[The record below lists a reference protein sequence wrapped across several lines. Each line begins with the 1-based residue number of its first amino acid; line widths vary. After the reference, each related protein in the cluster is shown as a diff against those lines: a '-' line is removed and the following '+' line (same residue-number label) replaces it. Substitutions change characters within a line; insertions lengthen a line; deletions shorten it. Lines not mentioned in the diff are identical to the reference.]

1 MKKLLLLLLGGIAYA
16 QPNMGNPN
24 DLSACDT
31 NSDGFTVFDLTLN
44 DITILNGLSSNDY
57 TISYHETSIDAD
69 TGLSPIPGPAN
80 YTNNVAPLQSIYARL
95 TENGDS
101 SNYAVA
107 YFTISAVPVPV
118 INTPEDLI
126 AYSNTVDLT
135 VNNVQIL
142 GDLNSEE
149 YTVTFYNTEVSASA
163 GAPQISTP
171 ETYNALNG
179 ETIWV
184 RIESIETGCFSVASM
199 VIYITSHAPTGVNE
213 QYFNEGETLSVLEAE
228 GENIQWYESTESD
241 TPLPLT
247 TPLVDNTTYYATQT
261 VDGMESMERFAVTA
275 LMTLGL
281 EEQLFQSLSYYP
293 NPVSNIL
300 TISNANTISNVEV
313 YNLLG
318 QKVFAN
324 NFSNIEIQIDLSNL
338 ETGIYMV
345 KVSSLETQKT
355 IRIQKQ

>member
-31 NSDGFTVFDLTLN
+31 NSDGYTVFDLTLN
-44 DITILNGLSSNDY
+44 DVIILNGLNSNDY
-57 TISYHETSIDAD
+57 TVSYYQTSIDAD
-69 TGLSPIPGPAN
+69 NGLNAIPGPAN
-80 YTNNVAPLQSIYARL
+80 YTNNVALLQTIYARL

-107 YFTISAVPVPV
+107 YFTINAALPPV

-135 VNNVQIL
+135 ANNAQIL
-142 GDLNSEE
+142 GDLNSQE
-149 YTVTFYNTEVSASA
+149 YSVTFHTTETSAYVA
-163 GAPQISTP
+163 APQISTP

-179 ETIWV
+179 ETVWV
-184 RIESIETGCFSVASM
+184 RVVNIETGCFSVASM

-213 QYFNEGETLSVLEAE
+213 QYFNEGETISVLEAE

-247 TPLVDNTTYYATQT
+247 TSLVDNTTYYATQT

-300 TISNANTISNVEV
+300 TLSNANTISNVEV

-318 QKVFAN
+318 QKVVAN
-324 NFSNIEIQIDLSNL
+324 NFSNTEIQIDLSNL

-345 KVSSLETQKT
+345 KVSSQETQKT

>member
-1 MKKLLLLLLGGIAYA
+1 MKKLLLLLLGGITYA

-31 NSDGFTVFDLTLN
+31 NSDGFTAFNLTLN
-44 DITILNGLSSNDY
+44 DVTILNGLNSNDY
-57 TISYHETSIDAD
+57 TVSYHETSIDAD
-69 TGLSPIPGPAN
+69 TGLNPIPNAMN
-80 YTNNVAPLQSIYARL
+80 YTNNVAPLQNIYARL

-101 SNYAVA
+101 SNYAA
-107 YFTISAVPVPV
+107 TYFTISAVPAPA

-135 VNNVQIL
+135 VNNAQIL
-142 GDLNSEE
+142 GNLNSQE
-149 YTVTFYNTEVSASA
+149 YTFTFYTTEASASA

-179 ETIWV
+179 ETVWLRV
-184 RIESIETGCFSVASM
+184 ESIETGCFSVASM
-199 VIYITSHAPTGVNE
+199 VIYITSPAPTGVNE
-213 QYFNEGETLSVLEAE
+213 QYFDEGETLSVLEAE
-228 GENIQWYESTESD
+228 GENIQWYESTESN

-247 TPLVDNTTYYATQT
+247 TSLTDNTTYYATQT

-275 LMTLGL
+275 FMTLGL

-300 TISNANTISNVEV
+300 TLSNANTISKVEV

-324 NFSNIEIQIDLSNL
+324 NFSNTEIQVDLSNL

-345 KVSSLETQKT
+345 KVSSQETQKA

>member
-31 NSDGFTVFDLTLN
+31 NSDGYTVFDLTLN
-44 DITILNGLSSNDY
+44 DVIILNGLNSNDY
-57 TISYHETSIDAD
+57 TVSYHQTSEDAD
-69 TGLSPIPGPAN
+69 IGTNAISQPMY
-80 YTNNVAPLQSIYARL
+80 YTNLATPLQNIYARL

-107 YFTISAVPVPV
+107 YFTINAVPAPL

-135 VNNVQIL
+135 VNNAQIL

-149 YTVTFYNTEVSASA
+149 YNITFYTTEASASV

-171 ETYNALNG
+171 ETYNTLNG
-179 ETIWV
+179 ETVWIRV
-184 RIESIETGCFSVASM
+184 ESIETGCFSVASM
-199 VIYITSHAPTGVNE
+199 VIYITSPAPTGVNE

-275 LMTLGL
+275 HITLGL
-281 EEQLFQSLSYYP
+281 EEQLFQSLTYYP

-300 TISNANTISNVEV
+300 TLSNTNTISNVEV

-324 NFSNIEIQIDLSNL
+324 NFSNTEIQVDLSNL

-345 KVSSLETQKT
+345 KISSQETQKT

>member
-16 QPNMGNPN
+16 QPNIGNPN
-24 DLSACDT
+24 DLSGCDT
-31 NSDGFTVFDLTLN
+31 NSDGYTVFDLTLN
-44 DITILNGLSSNDY
+44 DAAILNGLNSNDY
-57 TISYHETSIDAD
+57 TISYYETSIDAEN
-69 TGLSPIPGPAN
+69 GLSPIPGPAN
-80 YTNNVAPLQSIYARL
+80 YTNTVASLQNIYARL

-107 YFTISAVPVPV
+107 YFTISAALPPV
-118 INTPEDLI
+118 INTPEDII
-126 AYSNTVDLT
+126 AYSNTIDLT
-135 VNNVQIL
+135 VNNTQIL

-149 YTVTFYNTEVSASA
+149 YTITFYNTETGAYVA
-163 GAPQISTP
+163 APQISTP

-184 RIESIETGCFSVASM
+184 RVENIETGCFSVASM
-199 VIYITSHAPTGVNE
+199 IIYITSHAPTGVNE

-228 GENIQWYESTESD
+228 GENIQWYESTGSD

-247 TPLVDNTTYYATQT
+247 TLLVDNTTYYATQT
-261 VDGMESMERFAVTA
+261 VEGMESMERFAVTA
-275 LMTLGL
+275 HMTLGL
-281 EEQLFQSLSYYP
+281 EEQLFQSLTYYP

-300 TISNANTISNVEV
+300 TLSNANTISNVEI

-318 QKVFAN
+318 QKVFAKG
-324 NFSNIEIQIDLSNL
+324 FSNTEIQIDLSNL

-345 KVSSLETQKT
+345 KVSSHETQKT